1 MSESSGFNWGN
12 SLDKLI
18 GAYGSYSVAKV
29 ERDTAEYNAAAAEQ
43 VQTLHPPVATNTVEA
58 YNTGNIA
65 PMDSGYYS
73 RIPKE
78 LLWGSVALLGGALVL
93 KAITK

>member
-1 MSESSGFNWGN
+1 MSEASGFNWG
-12 SLDKLI
+12 STLDNLI
-18 GAYGSYSVAKV
+18 SVYGQREVAKV
-29 ERDTAEYNAAAAEQ
+29 ERDTAEYNAAAANQ
-43 VQTLHPPVATNTVEA
+43 VKTLHPPVATNTVEA

-65 PMDSGYYS
+65 PMSSGYYS

-78 LLWGSVALLGGALVL
+78 LLWGSVALLGGVLVL